1 MTTIN
6 SKEFLDSYHR
16 GQLPFSFGG
25 KHHVKDYVDI
35 SNADLDKNL
44 SKSDVYTEFREFRK
58 PKFTPP
64 IRTYGKTT
72 FGRLTS
78 CFLPTQILQKSMM
91 VNCMF

>member
-35 SNADLDKNL
+35 SNADWTRTSQKVMFILNSGNL
-44 SKSDVYTEFREFRK
+44 ESLNLHLR
-58 PKFTPP
+58 
-64 IRTYGKTT
+64 
-72 FGRLTS
+72 
-78 CFLPTQILQKSMM
+78 
-91 VNCMF
+91 